1 MKVTNLDAGS
11 FGDRPHP
18 KRKLAQAKTPVNGS
32 VSEGT
37 EPCITL
43 VEIDSE
49 VTDQMRISY
58 DRFWQLLIGR
68 LLDKSP
74 DP

>member
-1 MKVTNLDAGS
+1 MKVTNLDEDTQEKP
-11 FGDRPHP
+11 DRPHP
-18 KRKLAQAKTPVNGS
+18 KRKLPQTKTPVNTPFT
-32 VSEGT
+32 GT
-37 EPCITL
+37 VTIL
-43 VEIDSE
+43 QDGE
-49 VTDQMRISY
+49 VTEQMRLSY